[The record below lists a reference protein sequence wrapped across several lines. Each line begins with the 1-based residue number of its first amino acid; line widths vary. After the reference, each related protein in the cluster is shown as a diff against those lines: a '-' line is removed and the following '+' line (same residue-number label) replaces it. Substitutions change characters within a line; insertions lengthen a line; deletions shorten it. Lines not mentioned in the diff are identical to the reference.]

1 MLIRLLLL
9 FTIVPLIELALLIKL
24 GQHIGLF
31 NTIAVVIVTGIVGA
45 ALARYE
51 GFGILHRIQ
60 NELARGQLPA
70 ESLLDGALIL
80 AGALLLLTPGLLTD
94 VAGLA
99 LLLPFTRTFV
109 KIYLKNYFRSKL
121 NQNEIKVHYK
131 VDDED

>member
-80 AGALLLLTPGLLTD
+80 AGALLLLT
-94 VAGLA
+94 
-99 LLLPFTRTFV
+99 
-109 KIYLKNYFRSKL
+109 
-121 NQNEIKVHYK
+121 
-131 VDDED
+131 